1 MKSDEILLNE
11 IYENSVTAINVL
23 SDFMKKVDNEDMFN
37 FLFEKMTEYR
47 KIGISAYNMLEEE
60 NLLPKK
66 SNNYPRF
73 AIIASFGKPSAN
85 RLAKIL
91 LEGSSEGFFSLI
103 NSINS
108 CTNAKKETRQLAYR
122 LLAVEDGN
130 IHEMKKFLGSYL
142 RLLLN

>member
-37 FLFEKMTEYR
+37 FLFNKMTEYR

-66 SNNYPRF
+66 LNNYPQIAIF
-73 AIIASFGKPSAN
+73 ASIGKPSIN
-85 RLAKIL
+85 RLARIL
-91 LEGSSEGFFSLI
+91 LDGSNEGFFSLI

-122 LLAVEDGN
+122 LLAVEDSN
-130 IHEMKKFLGSYL
+130 IHEMEKFLNCDLS
-142 RLLLN
+142 

>member
-37 FLFEKMTEYR
+37 FLFDKMTEYR

-60 NLLPKK
+60 NLLPRKL
-66 SNNYPRF
+66 NNYPQI
-73 AIIASFGKPSAN
+73 AILASIGNPSTN
-85 RLAKIL
+85 RLARIL
-91 LEGSSEGFFSLI
+91 LHGSSEGFFSLV

-108 CTNAKKETRQLAYR
+108 CTNAKKETRQLAYQ

-130 IHEMKKFLGSYL
+130 IHEMKKFLES
-142 RLLLN
+142 RFR